1 MRASEAPPGTIE
13 HVRFGSASRV
23 LALIVLLALVVVP
36 FGVSAKERPGGGQ
49 SYGTGDSSS
58 SRSGGDSYGGDG
70 DGDGLAA
77 ALVLGFELI
86 RMAFYA
92 TGRHPKV
99 MWPIWGILLIA
110 VVLRLRSA
118 AAGPDWTTGSL
129 KQSAVKVTFARADLE
144 TLRKLDADFSII
156 LFEDFVYALFAR
168 AHEARGRGRL
178 DDLSVFLS
186 PEARQWLADLTP
198 GLAAVE
204 GTIVGAINYVRVAGL
219 GPAAGPDAQV
229 TVVLEIEANY
239 TEVPERR
246 EGAAPAASWVT
257 ERWTLTRPRSA
268 RSRPPERVR
277 SFGCPGCGAPLGARD
292 QGVCAHCGRAIDPS
306 EFDWLVD
313 SIRQMACRATP
324 PALTA
329 NVEESGTDTATV
341 VNPAAA
347 DRLREIE
354 TRDPAFTW
362 PAFEARVRHIF
373 AELQPAW
380 STLDMM
386 RARPYLSDNLVQTW
400 LFWFDAYRRA
410 GLRNISEKAQVTR
423 VELARVTADRYF
435 DAITVRVRA
444 TGLDYTTDEAGQVR
458 SGSRS
463 RTRSYTEYWTLVRG
477 RATTGPPRTDTSC
490 PRCGGPMA
498 VNMGGN
504 CEHCG
509 AHVSSGEFDWVLSRI
524 EQDEAYQG

>member
-1 MRASEAPPGTIE
+1 MR
-13 HVRFGSASRV
+13 SRQRWLV
-23 LALIVLLALVVVP
+23 PIVLLALAASS
-36 FGVSAKERPGGGQ
+36 FGVGARERPGGGQ
-49 SYGTGDSSS
+49 SYGTGDSGS
-58 SRSGGDSYGGDG
+58 SRSSSDDYGGDDG
-70 DGDGLAA
+70 GDGLGA
-77 ALVLGFELI
+77 ALVLAFELI
-86 RMAFYA
+86 RTAVHA

-110 VVLRLRSA
+110 VALRLRSGA
-118 AAGPDWTTGSL
+118 SGPDWTTGSL
-129 KQSAVKVTFARADLE
+129 KQSAVRLTFARADLE
-144 TLRKLDADFSII
+144 ALRELDADFSVI

-186 PEARQWLADLTP
+186 PETRQSLAQLTS

-204 GTIVGAINYVRVAGL
+204 GIIVGAITYVRVAGL
-219 GPAAGPDAQV
+219 GPAAGPDARI
-229 TVVLEIEANY
+229 TVALDIEANY

-246 EGAAPAASWVT
+246 EGAEPSAFWVT
-257 ERWTLTRPRSA
+257 ERWTLTRSRSA

-306 EFDWLVD
+306 EFDWLVA
-313 SIRQMACRATP
+313 SVRQVARRATP

-329 NVEESGTDTATV
+329 NVEESGTDRATV

-362 PAFEARVRHIF
+362 PAFESRVRHIF

-380 STLDMM
+380 STLDMT
-386 RARPYLSDNLVQTW
+386 RARPYLSDNLVQAW

-410 GLRNISEKAQVTR
+410 GLRNVSEQARVTGL
-423 VELARVTADRYF
+423 ELARVTADRYF
-435 DAITVRVRA
+435 NAITVRVRA
-444 TGLDYTTDEAGQVR
+444 TGLDYTVDEAGELR
-458 SGSRS
+458 AGSRD

-477 RATTGPPRTDTSC
+477 RATTGAPRADTSC